1 MKSVFVETGN
11 VTAFR
16 RAVLT
21 VEDVQRGQP
30 GIVVAWGQAGR
41 GKTFTARNSYTERGG
56 VFLSAWEGMT
66 QAAFLGRL
74 CKETTG
80 ANTTPR
86 SAHACKVRIIETLE
100 KRRDQGQTVTIYMD
114 EADRL
119 HFGRIEDLRDIH
131 EATGAAVVLIGEE
144 ELIGLLSERRRI
156 WRAIRS
162 AKPGFSWTDI
172 AQVSRVSYTHTRK
185 YGQWLLDEAFVER
198 HGRKG
203 ATYLFRATLRAK
215 DTVETPY
222 PPQDV
227 TDPFEVERNAACRLV
242 RSFMERDPYQPAVRG
257 KIIDNCRA
265 ILARFEKEEQ
275 EQ

>member
-21 VEDVQRGQP
+21 VEDTQRGQP

-41 GKTFTARNSYTERGG
+41 GKTFTARNSHSERGG

-80 ANTTPR
+80 EKTTPR

-131 EATGAAVVLIGEE
+131 EATGAAVILIGEE

-156 WRAIRS
+156 WSRVTQEVAFGPVDE
-162 AKPGFSWTDI
+162 ADI
-172 AQVSRVSYTHTRK
+172 AAFAFEAV
-185 YGQWLLDEAFVER
+185 GLDMTPEACTMV
-198 HGRKG
+198 
-203 ATYLFRATLRAK
+203 RATS
-215 DTVETPY
+215 DG
-222 PPQDV
+222 DM
-227 TDPFEVERNAACRLV
+227 RLV
-242 RSFMERDPYQPAVRG
+242 RNMVQLLGQAAKARETDKVDAAMVAAIQKQKSWR
-257 KIIDNCRA
+257 RA
-265 ILARFEKEEQ
+265 
-275 EQ
+275 